1 MGIFPSTRIYDI
13 SVIRVLNRISNRLG
27 MEYVGVCSIYLHITI
42 YLSNGDGVVGE
53 FCILTDIKLFSTP
66 LVLDS

>member
-27 MEYVGVCSIYLHITI
+27 TEYVDVCSVYLHIAI
-42 YLSNGDGVVGE
+42 YLSNGDGVVGK
-53 FCILTDIKLFSTP
+53 FYIKTYIKQF
-66 LVLDS
+66 